1 MDFLDHHTG
10 LTKSNLL
17 ISYVS
22 DHLVDKLY
30 QIRSTFTSRD
40 YETPDQVITK
50 NCYLSKNQI
59 TKLDRELRKEIAGS
73 NFHFA
78 CVHHLHI
85 LEFPNN
91 GILDYHHHN
100 NFEYYSYV
108 IYMDDIGGTEFLFDN
123 KTFLVPS
130 EKGKIVWFP
139 SEIMHRAV
147 TYGLPRIVAAG
158 GIIKK

>member
-1 MDFLDHHTG
+1 MDFLNHYTK
-10 LTKSNLL
+10 LNKSNLL

-22 DHLVDKLY
+22 NHLIDKLY
-30 QIRSTFTSRD
+30 QIKSNLTNYD

-59 TKLDRELRKEIAGS
+59 TKLDWESKKEIAGP
-73 NFHFA
+73 NFHYGS
-78 CVHHLHI
+78 VHHLHI
-85 LEFPNN
+85 LEFPKN
-91 GILDYHHHN
+91 GILDYHHHH

-108 IYMDDIGGTEFLFDN
+108 IYMDDIGGTEFLFDDT
-123 KTFLVPS
+123 TFLVPS

-139 SEIMHRAV
+139 SEIMHRAI
-147 TYGLPRIVAAG
+147 TNGLPRIVAAG